1 MNQGGTKGGAES
13 AEATPLGKRGP
24 FYTHGQKGS
33 SANES
38 IGLDPSGFTS
48 KVNAQLVICVRIAII
63 PPQMTG
69 KTLVHTSSR
78 PLLYPSLW
86 MVFGFVS
93 LLALVPVSAS
103 AELLELAEVIAHP
116 QHYDR
121 KEVVV
126 MGQATDVQAIT
137 DKQGHPAFQ
146 FLLKDNA
153 GTLKVISRVPVQ
165 DGDQVI
171 VGGTFTRR
179 RQGGRIAVY
188 NEVTAIVVR
197 PLNQFDADLVG

>member
-1 MNQGGTKGGAES
+1 
-13 AEATPLGKRGP
+13 
-24 FYTHGQKGS
+24 
-33 SANES
+33 
-38 IGLDPSGFTS
+38 
-48 KVNAQLVICVRIAII
+48 
-63 PPQMTG
+63 MTG
-69 KTLVHTSSR
+69 KTLVRTALR
-78 PLLYPSLW
+78 PLLHPSLW

-93 LLALVPVSAS
+93 LLLSVPAS
-103 AELLELAEVIAHP
+103 AELMELAEVIAHP

-126 MGQATDVQAIT
+126 MGQVSALQPIT
-137 DKQGHPAFQ
+137 DKQGQPAFQ

-165 DGDQVI
+165 EGDQVI
-171 VGGTFTRR
+171 VEGTFTRR

-188 NEVTAIVVR
+188 NEVSAVLVR

>member
-1 MNQGGTKGGAES
+1 MNQGEQEVVQNS
-13 AEATPLGKRGP
+13 AEAKLESGAILYACARRIKRKQIARGGISG
-24 FYTHGQKGS
+24 TS
-33 SANES
+33 SRV
-38 IGLDPSGFTS
+38 
-48 KVNAQLVICVRIAII
+48 KAQLAIYVEIAII

-69 KTLVHTSSR
+69 KTLVHHSYR
-78 PLLYPSLW
+78 PLLSPCLW
-86 MVFGFVS
+86 MVLGFVS
-93 LLALVPVSAS
+93 LSAWVPVSAS

-137 DKQGHPAFQ
+137 DKQGQPAFQ

-165 DGDQVI
+165 AGDQVI

-179 RQGGRIAVY
+179 RQGGRLAVY
-188 NEVTAIVVR
+188 NEVNAVVVR
-197 PLNQFDADLVG
+197 PVNEFDADLVG

>member
-1 MNQGGTKGGAES
+1 
-13 AEATPLGKRGP
+13 
-24 FYTHGQKGS
+24 
-33 SANES
+33 
-38 IGLDPSGFTS
+38 
-48 KVNAQLVICVRIAII
+48 VNAQLAIYFHIAII

-69 KTLVHTSSR
+69 KTLVQTAFR
-78 PLLYPSLW
+78 PLLHSSLW
-86 MVFGFVS
+86 MVFGLVS
-93 LLALVPVSAS
+93 LLTVPAF

-126 MGQATDVQAIT
+126 MGQVSGLQQVT
-137 DKQGHPAFQ
+137 DKQGRPAFQ

-171 VGGTFTRR
+171 VEGTFTRR
-179 RQGGRIAVY
+179 RQGGRLAVY
-188 NEVTAIVVR
+188 NEVSAVVVR

>member
-1 MNQGGTKGGAES
+1 MPKQDQAQRHRDVL
-13 AEATPLGKRGP
+13 P
-24 FYTHGQKGS
+24 
-33 SANES
+33 
-38 IGLDPSGFTS
+38 ISGRSS
-48 KVNAQLVICVRIAII
+48 KVNAQLAIYIRIAII

-69 KTLVHTSSR
+69 KTLVQTASR
-78 PLLYPSLW
+78 PLLQPSLW
-86 MVFGFVS
+86 MVFGLVS
-93 LLALVPVSAS
+93 LLLSVPAS
-103 AELLELAEVIAHP
+103 AELMELAEVIAHP

-126 MGQATDVQAIT
+126 MGQVSGLQQVT
-137 DKQGHPAFQ
+137 DKQGQPAFQ

-171 VGGTFTRR
+171 VEGTFTRR

-188 NEVTAIVVR
+188 NEVSAVVVR
-197 PLNQFDADLVG
+197 PLNQFDSDLVG

>member
-1 MNQGGTKGGAES
+1 
-13 AEATPLGKRGP
+13 
-24 FYTHGQKGS
+24 
-33 SANES
+33 
-38 IGLDPSGFTS
+38 
-48 KVNAQLVICVRIAII
+48 
-63 PPQMTG
+63 
-69 KTLVHTSSR
+69 
-78 PLLYPSLW
+78 

-93 LLALVPVSAS
+93 LLLTGPAS

-126 MGQATDVQAIT
+126 MGQVSAVQSVM
-137 DKQGHPAFQ
+137 DKQGQPAFQ

-171 VGGTFTRR
+171 VEGTFTRR

-188 NEVTAIVVR
+188 NEVTAVVVR

>member
-1 MNQGGTKGGAES
+1 MLNKDQGIRIRGALNNS
-13 AEATPLGKRGP
+13 
-24 FYTHGQKGS
+24 GQ
-33 SANES
+33 
-38 IGLDPSGFTS
+38 TS
-48 KVNAQLVICVRIAII
+48 KENAQLVKHFEIVII

-69 KTLVHTSSR
+69 KTLVNTSRR
-78 PLLYPSLW
+78 PLLHPSFL

-93 LLALVPVSAS
+93 LLLPAS
-103 AELLELAEVIAHP
+103 AGAELMELAEVIAHP

-126 MGQATDVQAIT
+126 MGQVNAVQLVT
-137 DKQGHPAFQ
+137 DKQGQPAYQ

-165 DGDQVI
+165 EGDQVI
-171 VGGTFTRR
+171 VEGTFTRR

-188 NEVTAIVVR
+188 NEVSAVVIR
-197 PLNQFDADLVG
+197 PLNLFDADLVG

>member
-1 MNQGGTKGGAES
+1 
-13 AEATPLGKRGP
+13 
-24 FYTHGQKGS
+24 
-33 SANES
+33 
-38 IGLDPSGFTS
+38 
-48 KVNAQLVICVRIAII
+48 
-63 PPQMTG
+63 
-69 KTLVHTSSR
+69 
-78 PLLYPSLW
+78 

-93 LLALVPVSAS
+93 LLSSVPLSAS

-137 DKQGHPAFQ
+137 DKQGQPAFQ

-153 GTLKVISRVPVQ
+153 GTLKVISRVPVI
-165 DGDQVI
+165 DGDQII

-188 NEVTAIVVR
+188 NEVNAIVVR